1 MPILY
6 CRSPRSSFFKFII
19 GLECVLSHFNHV
31 QLFAALW
38 TVAWQAPLSM
48 RFSRQKYW
56 RGLPRPL
63 PEDLPNPGIRP
74 TSSVAPELQADS
86 LPLSH
91 WGRPTVGHI
100 AIITAVIMWL
110 SNTDQLDS
118 PKSELFVP
126 SILFPHLLTLLLLDT
141 THSPGRHLVYSLL
154 LITSKAHPHWP
165 QIHLNQFKW

>member
-1 MPILY
+1 MCAKSLQSCPTLCSPMDCSLTGSSVHAILQAKILGWIAT
-6 CRSPRSSFFKFII
+6 PSS
-19 GLECVLSHFNHV
+19 
-31 QLFAALW
+31 
-38 TVAWQAPLSM
+38 
-48 RFSRQKYW
+48 
-56 RGLPRPL
+56 
-63 PEDLPNPGIRP
+63 EDLPNPGIRP

-91 WGRPTVGHI
+91 WGSPTVGHI

-110 SNTDQLDS
+110 FNTDQLDS

-141 THSPGRHLVYSLL
+141 THSPGRHLIYSLL